1 MRSNSKVRHG
11 GEKSF
16 RSKRF
21 AAAAACRKVRM
32 HALLFLCRHCGVSRR
47 KGVPLLAALMA
58 AMMAAL
64 SREKKEQAG
73 DREQFLHLPHC
84 SHHTVWPS
92 DTANGA
98 STTEGGGG
106 GRRRPCKYI
115 SVPVEHVQHTA
126 PVSHS

>member
-1 MRSNSKVRHG
+1 MRSNSKVRQCAMVGKNRFEANGSQQQQPAEGFACMHYFFCVVTVESAG
-11 GEKSF
+11 GKGS
-16 RSKRF
+16 
-21 AAAAACRKVRM
+21 
-32 HALLFLCRHCGVSRR
+32 LCS
-47 KGVPLLAALMA
+47 ALMA

-106 GRRRPCKYI
+106 RRRRPCKYKR
-115 SVPVEHVQHTA
+115 PR
-126 PVSHS
+126 